1 MLHTLLSLKNNG
13 TLKHL
18 VLNGLMSAK
27 IFTYIEIYLW
37 VDARSKTTTQSLNN
51 IVSDAELAFGVC
63 RRTVWNAL
71 KVIKTMANESHP
83 EANQTSAKSGA
94 PLKPKNHRTFVS

>member
-1 MLHTLLSLKNNG
+1 MLQTLLTLKNNG

-37 VDARSKTTTQSLNN
+37 IDARTKTSNQSLSN
-51 IVSDAELAFGVC
+51 IVTDAEITFGVC
-63 RRTVWNAL
+63 RRTIWNAL
-71 KVIKTMANESHP
+71 KAV
-83 EANQTSAKSGA
+83 
-94 PLKPKNHRTFVS
+94 KNIDEEQ

>member
-1 MLHTLLSLKNNG
+1 MLQTLLTLKNNG

-37 VDARSKTTTQSLNN
+37 VDARTKTSSQSLNT
-51 IVSDAELAFGVC
+51 IITDAEVTFGLG
-63 RRTVWNAL
+63 RTAIWRAIR
-71 KVIKTMANESHP
+71 VIRNLE
-83 EANQTSAKSGA
+83 EAK
-94 PLKPKNHRTFVS
+94 K

>member
-1 MLHTLLSLKNNG
+1 MLQTLLNLKNNG

-37 VDARSKTTTQSLNN
+37 VDARSKTSSQSLNA
-51 IVSDAELAFGVC
+51 IVLDAEIAFGLGRSAIWRAIRTI
-63 RRTVWNAL
+63 RRLEQQV
-71 KVIKTMANESHP
+71 
-83 EANQTSAKSGA
+83 
-94 PLKPKNHRTFVS
+94 